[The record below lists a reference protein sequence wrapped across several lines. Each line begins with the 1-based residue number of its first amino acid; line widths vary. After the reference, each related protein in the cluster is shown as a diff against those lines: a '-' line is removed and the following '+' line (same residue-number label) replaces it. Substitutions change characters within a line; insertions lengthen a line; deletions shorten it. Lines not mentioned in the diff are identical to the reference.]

1 MKNKIF
7 LIGLLCVLGFA
18 GSGLNRASVTEKD
31 ASSRR
36 TSFVRMDLLLKQVKK
51 PGRPSRNIFM
61 PGARTASRL
70 SVDKDTAKK
79 IAEEL
84 HKQLGTNAEASTSSP
99 GELSGMEMRYMGYVY
114 SGEKIVALVLYGDE
128 AKAVEKGDWLN
139 EQFRVGNIMRNEITI
154 IGPDSQRRIF
164 PLEGEQR

>member
-7 LIGLLCVLGFA
+7 LIGLLCVFGFA
-18 GSGLNRASVTEKD
+18 ASGLNRASVGEKE

-51 PGRPSRNIFM
+51 PGRPVRNIFM
-61 PGARTASRL
+61 PGAGTASRL

-84 HKQLGTNAEASTSSP
+84 HKQLGPNAEASTSSP

-128 AKAVEKGDWLN
+128 AQAVEKGDWLD
-139 EQFRVGNIMRNEITI
+139 EQFRVGEISRAEITI
-154 IGPDSQRRIF
+154 FGPGSQRWAF
-164 PLEGEQR
+164 SLEGEQR